1 MDPQNLLIVDIEAIP
16 EGLDPDV
23 WLKLIEEQNLVL
35 WQSYNHKAGAKPQE
49 PKMHSDGP
57 YRIVNISTLNP
68 DEREELFKSL
78 NIEE

>member
-1 MDPQNLLIVDIEAIP
+1 MDPQKLLIVDIEAIP

-23 WLKLIEEQNLVL
+23 WMKLIEEQNLVL
-35 WQSYNHKAGAKPQE
+35 WQSYNTKEGVTPQE
-49 PKMHSDGP
+49 PKMHEDGP

-78 NIEE
+78 NIEK